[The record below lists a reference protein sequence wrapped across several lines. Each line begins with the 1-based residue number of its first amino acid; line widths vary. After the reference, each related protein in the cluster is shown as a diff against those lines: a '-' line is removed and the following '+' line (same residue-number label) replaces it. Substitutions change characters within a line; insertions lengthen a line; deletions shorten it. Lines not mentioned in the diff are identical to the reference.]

1 MDGKKFLIHIRDMN
15 GIINSYEDELDV
27 LMTRLTSTTS
37 KPKDVNV
44 MFSREDTLP
53 ENIEKVTL
61 LKEEIKKR
69 LDEFAKM
76 RIEADTYLRQ
86 IDDFRLQ
93 TVISKYYFQSKTLEQ
108 IAVEIGKSYQ
118 WTCELRDR
126 AVEEFEKIM
135 KKSKKYGLLDRN

>member
-1 MDGKKFLIHIRDMN
+1 MDGKKFLIQIRDMN
-15 GIINSYEDELDV
+15 SIINSYEDELDV

-76 RIEADTYLRQ
+76 RIEADGYLRQ

-93 TVISKYYFQSKTLEQ
+93 TVISKYYFQGKTLEQ

-135 KKSKKYGLLDRN
+135 KKSKK

>member
-135 KKSKKYGLLDRN
+135 KKSKK

>member
-1 MDGKKFLIHIRDMN
+1 MDGKKFLIQIRDMN
-15 GIINSYEDELDV
+15 SIINSYEDELDV

-135 KKSKKYGLLDRN
+135 KKSKK

>member
-1 MDGKKFLIHIRDMN
+1 MDGKKFLIQIRDMN
-15 GIINSYEDELDV
+15 SIINSYEDELDV
-27 LMTRLTSTTS
+27 LMARLTSTTS

-76 RIEADTYLRQ
+76 RIEADGYLRQ

-93 TVISKYYFQSKTLEQ
+93 TVISKYYFQGKTLEQ

-126 AVEEFEKIM
+126 SVEEFEKIM
-135 KKSKKYGLLDRN
+135 KKSKK

>member
-1 MDGKKFLIHIRDMN
+1 MDGKKFLIQIRDMN
-15 GIINSYEDELDV
+15 SIINSYEDELDV

-44 MFSREDTLP
+44 MFSREDMLP

-76 RIEADTYLRQ
+76 RIEADGYLRQ

-108 IAVEIGKSYQ
+108 IAVEIDKS
-118 WTCELRDR
+118 
-126 AVEEFEKIM
+126 
-135 KKSKKYGLLDRN
+135 